1 MTNTDSSR
9 IQRLCAL
16 LGTPELRAFIEA
28 LENALERRFVE
39 MLELPT
45 LPDPMRPTQG
55 DPIRLFGPRREARSA
70 PRGRPCPPRHLVVS
84 GAWQAGSTAR
94 RFGIR

>member
-16 LGTPELRAFIEA
+16 LDAPELRAFIEA

-39 MLELPT
+39 MLELPA
-45 LPDPMRPTQG
+45 LPDPMRPPKE
-55 DPIRLFGPRREARSA
+55 DPIRLFGPRLAARPA
-70 PRGRPCPPRHLVVS
+70 PRGRPHPPRHLVVS
-84 GAWQAGSTAR
+84 GAWQAGSRAR
-94 RFGIR
+94 RLGIH